1 MGLENM
7 RRWPMYIVFA
17 VCFLLT
23 LSLFNSWSMET
34 ELRNK
39 LAELSIQL
47 QECSKQQTTCMED
60 SLRHIQQRDSFNTK
74 INELENQKIQL
85 TNDLSE
91 YKEKASKSDNKVN
104 RTLVDVELCKTE
116 LQSLQNLQLSKSATL
131 ETLRLE
137 KETLTSQLDERKQK
151 IEELEKEIS
160 RLKSSLTTKSAPNPP
175 APSKVT
181 PAAQPP
187 KLSSSL
193 NALHPVNEPVL
204 EDNNAKE
211 EIEDTNALLDGNDF
225 DQPL

>member
-34 ELRNK
+34 ELQK
-39 LAELSIQL
+39 KVSELSIQL
-47 QECSKQQTTCMED
+47 QECSKQQTTCMEE
-60 SLRHIQQRDSFNTK
+60 SLRHSQQKDSFNTK
-74 INELENQKIQL
+74 INLLENQKVQL
-85 TNDLSE
+85 ANDLTD
-91 YKEKASKSDNKVN
+91 YKDKLSKSDAKVN

-116 LQSLQNLQLSKSATL
+116 LQSLQNLQVSKSATL
-131 ETLRLE
+131 DTLRLE
-137 KETLTSQLDERKQK
+137 KETLTSQLEERKQK
-151 IEELEKEIS
+151 IDELEKEIL
-160 RLKSSLTTKSAPNPP
+160 RLKSSMTTKSAPNPP

-193 NALHPVNEPVL
+193 NALNPVNEPVI
-204 EDNNAKE
+204 EDNARE
-211 EIEDTNALLDGNDF
+211 EIEDANVFNDGNDI
-225 DQPL
+225 DPQL

>member
-34 ELRNK
+34 ELQK
-39 LAELSIQL
+39 KVSELSTQL
-47 QECSKQQTTCMED
+47 QECSKQQTTCMEE
-60 SLRHIQQRDSFNTK
+60 SLRHSQQKDSFNTK
-74 INELENQKIQL
+74 INLLENQKVQL
-85 TNDLSE
+85 ANDLTD
-91 YKEKASKSDNKVN
+91 YKDKLSKSDAKVN

-116 LQSLQNLQLSKSATL
+116 LQSLQNLQVSKSATL
-131 ETLRLE
+131 DTLRLE
-137 KETLTSQLDERKQK
+137 KETLTSQLEERKQK
-151 IEELEKEIS
+151 IDELEKEIL
-160 RLKSSLTTKSAPNPP
+160 RLKSSMTTKSAPNPP

-193 NALHPVNEPVL
+193 NALNPVNEPVI
-204 EDNNAKE
+204 EDNARE
-211 EIEDTNALLDGNDF
+211 EIEDANVFNDGNDI
-225 DQPL
+225 DPQL

>member
-34 ELRNK
+34 ELQNK
-39 LAELSIQL
+39 LTELSTQL
-47 QECSKQQTTCMED
+47 QECSKHQTTCMED
-60 SLRHIQQRDSFNTK
+60 SLRHIQEKDSFNSK
-74 INELENQKIQL
+74 INDLENQKIQL
-85 TNDLSE
+85 SNDLLD
-91 YKEKASKSDNKVN
+91 YKDKMSKSETKIN

-137 KETLTSQLDERKQK
+137 KETLTSQLEERKQK
-151 IEELEKEIS
+151 VEELEKEML
-160 RLKSSLTTKSAPNPP
+160 RLKSSITTKSAPNPP

-193 NALHPVNEPVL
+193 NALNPVNEPVL
-204 EDNNAKE
+204 EDNAKE
-211 EIEDTNALLDGNDF
+211 EIEDANVDF
-225 DQPL
+225 DQQFQ